1 MRQEQLN
8 VRKQKE
14 VFEEKTRK
22 EREKLK
28 SLLAVKATSL
38 GEMTEK
44 LEAAA
49 ELEAQEATLQQE
61 LANSDTTYSSTRAP
75 ERWERWD
82 CVPSQFE
89 ILAAT
94 FG

>member
-75 ERWERWD
+75 ERWERWER
-82 CVPSQFE
+82 VPSQFE